1 MDPKSS
7 KLHHRQE
14 QQTVN
19 ELGQHSGGRDF
30 ATVEEMLQQD
40 AAETEVPPAIGHRL
54 ADSVAKE
61 PKLASSWWRRFFS
74 NRD

>member
-14 QQTVN
+14 QQVVN
-19 ELGQHSGGRDF
+19 DVRQQRNGREF
-30 ATVEEMLQQD
+30 ASVDEMLQQD
-40 AAETEVPPAIGHRL
+40 ALETGVPPAIAHRL

-61 PKLASSWWRRFFS
+61 PKSARSWWRRWFS
-74 NRD
+74 